1 MIEFREGEWSN
12 GGWIMFLLINS
23 TADIAFYTISVLSA
37 NSPCPKSKYLTNCH
51 VTHVLLSH
59 KEARK
64 LPGQQQNYKRD
75 QPHL

>member
-1 MIEFREGEWSN
+1 
-12 GGWIMFLLINS
+12 MFLLINS
-23 TADIAFYTISVLSA
+23 TVDIAFYTISVLSA

-64 LPGQQQNYKRD
+64 LNNNRITREISHICSLK
-75 QPHL
+75 